1 MQVKWDEG
9 WDEKIQCLGYG
20 PYGPE
25 SALDVLLG
33 LRNEHFFH
41 DRVSLTGLI
50 CTLRIMFM
58 NIVTR
63 NECLKYL

>member
-9 WDEKIQCLGYG
+9 WDEKIQCQAT
-20 PYGPE
+20 
-25 SALDVLLG
+25 ALDVLLG

>member
-1 MQVKWDEG
+1 MGQK
-9 WDEKIQCLGYG
+9 
-20 PYGPE
+20 

-33 LRNEHFFH
+33 LPNEHFFH

-58 NIVTR
+58 NIVMR
-63 NECLKYL
+63 NEPLKYL